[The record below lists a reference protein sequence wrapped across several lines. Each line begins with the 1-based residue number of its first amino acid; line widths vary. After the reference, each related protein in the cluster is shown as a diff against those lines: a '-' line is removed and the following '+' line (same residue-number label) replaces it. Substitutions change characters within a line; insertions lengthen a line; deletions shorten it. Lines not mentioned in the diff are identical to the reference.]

1 MPQWILLSCSR
12 IWAWLI
18 LPLLLINLS
27 GQLPAGKIDP
37 ATSPATGSINQA
49 FVQVSAATGVP
60 ASLLEALCY
69 MEGRLSNHAGTPS
82 IDNGYGCM
90 HLVKNRRSDT
100 LDRAATLLGVD
111 VQTLKT
117 DLTTNI
123 HGGAVILAE
132 DARQLSPHT
141 SLPSKLADWYG
152 AVALYSNALTR
163 GTALMYADALYLLL
177 HKGFS
182 ATTDSGEQVTLPPQ
196 AVTPNHATADQ
207 VQSTTHLPSA
217 CTTNDGKTDYPG
229 AVDCILNPQTYDC
242 HLVANTAPCS
252 YEGVDAPREALVKF
266 ISIQT
271 IDGSVQ
277 DALNTLQDPDSA
289 TSIHYLVDSYGTV
302 YQLLHER
309 DIAYHLD
316 NFWYNQH
323 SIGIEHAGFTA
334 SGYRWY
340 NASQYLASARLT
352 AYLLKKYNLPLDRDH
367 VIGQSTVP
375 ASTLPSSP
383 NRVDPGPYWLWDYY
397 FSLVH
402 QQGVPFPDNKTIDHT
417 ITLHPSSSMQ
427 LLGKDGTET
436 LDNFSFSYLYTS
448 PNTASASIGPAQN
461 PSDPTDVTNNV
472 EAGVSYYY
480 KTAVVD
486 PANSR
491 NKLFQIW
498 FGADAQSS
506 GTTSDYFA
514 HGQYLWLA
522 VPSDAATEGQGMLVT
537 LNLNGATAAKVY
549 GAPIS
554 NDFYQIGDAPNG
566 ALFVSAFSVQEDGTS
581 NVWYEIQ
588 YNHRQAW
595 VPATEVVVEAS
606 DDEG

>member
-1 MPQWILLSCSR
+1 MAQLVLFSTTR

-18 LPLLLINLS
+18 LPLLLFNLTGQPLAGRINPVDSLS
-27 GQLPAGKIDP
+27 T
-37 ATSPATGSINQA
+37 TSIKQVFTQA
-49 FVQVSAATGVP
+49 STDTGVP

-69 MEGRLSNHAGTPS
+69 MEGHLSNHAGTPS

-100 LDRAATLLGVD
+100 LDHAATLLGID

-117 DLTTNI
+117 DLATNI
-123 HGGAVILAE
+123 RGGAVILAE
-132 DARQLSPHT
+132 DARQLSPHA
-141 SLPSKLADWYG
+141 SLPSHLADWYG
-152 AVALYSNALTR
+152 AVALYSNAVTR
-163 GTALMYADALYLLL
+163 GTALMYADALYVLL
-177 HKGFS
+177 HQGFS
-182 ATTDSGEQVTLPPQ
+182 ATTDSGELITLPPQ
-196 AVTPNHATADQ
+196 SVTPNRATAAH
-207 VQSTTHLPSA
+207 VQGTTHLPA
-217 CTTNDGKTDYPG
+217 TCTPNDGKTDFPG
-229 AVDCILNPQTYDC
+229 AVDCILDSHTYDC
-242 HLVANTAPCS
+242 HLVANTSPCS

-266 ISIQT
+266 VSIQT
-271 IDGSVQ
+271 IDGTVQ

-289 TSIHYLVDSYGTV
+289 TSVHYLVDSYGTV
-302 YQLLHER
+302 YQILPER

-334 SGYRWY
+334 AGYRWY

-352 AYLLKKYNLPLDRDH
+352 AYLLKKYNLPLDRYH

-397 FSLVH
+397 FALIH
-402 QQGVPFPDNKTIDHT
+402 QQGVPFPANETTDHT
-417 ITLHPSSSMQ
+417 ITLHPLSSMQ
-427 LLGKDGTET
+427 PLGKDGTET
-436 LDNFSFSYLYTS
+436 PANFTFSYLYTS
-448 PNTASASIGPAQN
+448 PNTSSASIVPSRN

-486 PANSR
+486 PANPR
-491 NKLFQIW
+491 NKMYQVW
-498 FGADAQSS
+498 FGADAPS
-506 GTTSDYFA
+506 GDTTSDYFA

-522 VPSDAATEGQGMLVT
+522 APSETAAEGQGTLVT
-537 LNLNGATAAKVY
+537 LNLNGVVAAKVY

-566 ALFVSAFSVQEDGTS
+566 SLFVSAFSVQEDGTS

-595 VPATEVVVEAS
+595 IPATEVIEVT
-606 DDEG
+606 DDD